1 MGREAAKISALSSKD
16 LEDLGHK
23 PSLFENLNMSILHW
37 ACHLV
42 KHQKK
47 IRVKSGAKSKSDFNY
62 DKKHAFYRF
71 CKGFNEFKE
80 MSLDS
85 KHNRM
90 KEFTKLHISF
100 KAVKTKKER
109 ETLLIK
115 EQIMEN
121 VDELYEKYYNSYKSE
136 YDTDDE
142 LNGAKKKEFELKIR
156 LQTV

>member
-1 MGREAAKISALSSKD
+1 
-16 LEDLGHK
+16 
-23 PSLFENLNMSILHW
+23 
-37 ACHLV
+37 
-42 KHQKK
+42 
-47 IRVKSGAKSKSDFNY
+47 
-62 DKKHAFYRF
+62 
-71 CKGFNEFKE
+71 

-142 LNGAKKKEFELKIR
+142 LNGAKKKKFELKIR